1 MKEEKS
7 YFEGLFSGIKTLC
20 IGLKTTMREFFTPK
34 ITEQYPENRGE
45 LKMFDRFRGKLTM
58 VHTDKNEHH
67 CVACGLCQMACPNGS
82 ITVHSEMITTDDGKK
97 KRQLVKY
104 EYNLGSCMFCQLC
117 VRACPHHAIEF
128 EQEFENAVFD
138 RSKLIL
144 TLNHPGSKLEERKP
158 APRPAAAAAAT
169 KPAAAAAKP
178 AAAPAAAPKAA
189 AAAAEPK
196 AAAPAAKPAAAAA
209 KPEAT
214 AEAKPETKPE
224 TKSE

>member
-97 KRQLVKY
+97 KRQLVQY

-117 VRACPHHAIEF
+117 VRACPHNAITF

-138 RSKLIL
+138 RSKLVL
-144 TLNHPGSKLEERKP
+144 TLNRPGSKLEERKL
-158 APRPAAAAAAT
+158 APRPAAAAAA
-169 KPAAAAAKP
+169 KPAATQEKPAAAKP
-178 AAAPAAAPKAA
+178 AATEAKP
-189 AAAAEPK
+189 ET
-196 AAAPAAKPAAAAA
+196 PAAKPAAA
-209 KPEAT
+209 
-214 AEAKPETKPE
+214 EAKTETKPE